1 MRILIVEHD
10 LSVANGLT
18 LLLKPLSAA
27 IDQTDTGEEAVELA
41 RLYDYDVVLLALM
54 LPDIDGYEVVRRLR
68 AGRIETPVLVLSE
81 ISRPEASVKALRMGA
96 DDFIIKPF
104 DKAELLARVQA
115 VIRRSK
121 GHSQPI
127 VQIGPMALHLDSR
140 EVTVSGKPVSL
151 TGKEY
156 NILELL
162 TLRKGMVLSKDVF
175 LNHLYG
181 GIDEPE
187 AKIIDVFIC
196 KIRKKLASAGC
207 ENLIVTVW
215 GQGYVLRDPAVGAG
229 RLPAWRVAAA
239 SAQQS
244 PLPRRLP
251 PESYAPERRETEATS
266 ASSLPRRGLSTFRH
280 DGAIG
285 MRPIATV
292 GCNPTVGGLLPPGR
306 TMDGDRRLS
315 GYSSGLM
322 SRSRTA

>member
-104 DKAELLARVQA
+104 DKTELLARVQA

-140 EVTVSGKPVSL
+140 EVTVNGKPVSL

-196 KIRKKLASAGC
+196 NIRKKLASAGC

-229 RLPAWRVAAA
+229 RLPAWQVAAA

-244 PLPRRLP
+244 PLP
-251 PESYAPERRETEATS
+251 EA
-266 ASSLPRRGLSTFRH
+266 A
-280 DGAIG
+280 A
-285 MRPIATV
+285 A
-292 GCNPTVGGLLPPGR
+292 
-306 TMDGDRRLS
+306 
-315 GYSSGLM
+315 
-322 SRSRTA
+322 